1 MQLTSAK
8 REVNYNTMKKNILAI
23 ALLFFF
29 SCNSFAQTA
38 NAQQYKYVF
47 TVAKDGTGDYTF
59 IQDAIDAMR
68 VYPLAPITLYI
79 KNGVYNEKI
88 ELPANNTDVTF
99 IGESVDSTIIVYND
113 YSGKGKLTTF
123 TSYTAKISGNRF
135 RAENI
140 TFANN
145 AGRVGQA
152 VALYVDADKAVFKNC
167 KFLGDQDTI
176 FASGEKSSQLFDSC
190 YIEGTTDF
198 IFGPA
203 TAVFKGCIIKGKTNS
218 FITAA
223 STNIGKHAG
232 FVFIDCKILADTSV
246 TKLYLGRP
254 WRANASTVFINC
266 NLPKVIAPEGWD
278 NWGNPANEKTVFY
291 AEYKNTGEGAAITNR
306 VKWSKQLSKSE
317 LKSFGLSSIFYYLK
331 AVDSNGYAWFNT
343 PSTKPFNKN
352 IFVNK
357 LPQEI
362 PLYKNGVPNSKSA
375 PDKENST
382 FKDNVTRI
390 AKVSNPTLTIFK
402 PAKANGKAVIICPG
416 GGYSILAF
424 DKEGTRVAEEMNRW
438 GITAFVLKYRLP
450 DDTTN
455 VDKSLAPLQ
464 DAQQAIRLVRTNA
477 KEWGVNKNQIG
488 IMGFSAGGHVASTAA
503 THFDFKA
510 DETNTDTTSVRPDF
524 AILIYPVISFDS
536 TITHKGS
543 RNNLIGSRPSVEKT
557 IFFSNELQV
566 NKNTPPSFLV
576 QAADDGAVPVENSLR
591 YYEACVKNKV
601 PAEMHLYPK
610 GGHGFGLYNKTT
622 DDNWMERL
630 RNWLNRL

>member
-1 MQLTSAK
+1 
-8 REVNYNTMKKNILAI
+8 MKKNFLFI

-29 SCNSFAQTA
+29 SNYSFAQTS
-38 NAQQYKYVF
+38 NPQQYKYVF
-47 TVAKDGTGDYTF
+47 TVAKDGSGDYLF

-68 VYPLAPITLYI
+68 VYPLASITLYI

-99 IGESVDSTIIVYND
+99 VGESVDSTIIVFND

-176 FASGEKSSQLFDSC
+176 FASGETSNQLFDNC

-203 TAVFKGCIIKGKTNS
+203 TAVFKHCVIKGKTNS

-223 STNIGKHAG
+223 STSAGKQYG
-232 FVFIDCKILADTSV
+232 FVFMDCKIVADTAV

-254 WRANASTVFINC
+254 WRANAKTVFINC
-266 NLPKVIAPEGWD
+266 ELPKVIATEGWD
-278 NWGNPANEKTVFY
+278 NWGNAENEKTVFY
-291 AEYKNTGEGAAITNR
+291 AEYKNTGEGSAIAGRAVWT
-306 VKWSKQLSKSE
+306 KQLNQ
-317 LKSFGLSSIFYYLK
+317 LQAGQYNLSQIFQNKK
-331 AVDSNGYAWFNT
+331 AAGTTWFNT
-343 PSTKPFNKN
+343 TVINPFNKYV
-352 IFVNK
+352 FVNK
-357 LPQEI
+357 SAPEI
-362 PLYKNGVPNSKSA
+362 PLYKNGVPNSKPA
-375 PDKENST
+375 PDKENSI
-382 FKDNVTRI
+382 FRDNVTRI
-390 AKVSNPTLTIFK
+390 AKVSNPTLTVFK
-402 PAKANGKAVIICPG
+402 AAKPNGKGVVICPG

-424 DKEGTRVAEEMNRW
+424 DKEGTRVAQEMNRW

-455 VDKSLAPLQ
+455 IDKSLAPLQ
-464 DAQQAIRLVRTNA
+464 DAQQAIRLIRANA
-477 KEWGVNKNQIG
+477 KDWGVNKNQIG

-510 DETNTDTTSVRPDF
+510 DADNADTTSVRPDF
-524 AILIYPVISFDS
+524 AVLIYPVISFDS

-543 RNNLIGSRPSVEKT
+543 RNNLIGTKPIAEKT
-557 IFFSNELQV
+557 NFFSNDLQV
-566 NKNTPPSFLV
+566 SKNTPPSFLV

-630 RNWLNRL
+630 KNWLNRL